1 MFFLA
6 LSHNW
11 KKGETK
17 HLEFDLTLLCRCK
30 ASEILINREIIGLQL
45 DFSEAH
51 AAHHHLA
58 PASHIRL
65 LFQCCNA
72 LICSCDPFKDPPI
85 FAFLWIYWPKERV
98 ARPLNIVNYC
108 FFFVF
113 MSSQLNLSIKQ
124 FEPSKRTGWL
134 LQVLC
139 PSWNLWQLREMQT
152 REKQLTFKM
161 ISKESLVGINNALEL
176 TNECFAINTQQD
188 YNLQRFNRFAKGV
201 VQHSVNK
208 FNCSCTFKSNSMVVT

>member
-1 MFFLA
+1 M
-6 LSHNW
+6 
-11 KKGETK
+11 
-17 HLEFDLTLLCRCK
+17 
-30 ASEILINREIIGLQL
+30 NREIIGLQL

-51 AAHHHLA
+51 HLA
-58 PASHIRL
+58 LASHIRL

-134 LQVLC
+134 LQVFC

-161 ISKESLVGINNALEL
+161 ISKESLVGINNALEM
-176 TNECFAINTQQD
+176 TTFFSTQCFAINTQQD
-188 YNLQRFNRFAKGV
+188 YNLQRCNRFAKGV